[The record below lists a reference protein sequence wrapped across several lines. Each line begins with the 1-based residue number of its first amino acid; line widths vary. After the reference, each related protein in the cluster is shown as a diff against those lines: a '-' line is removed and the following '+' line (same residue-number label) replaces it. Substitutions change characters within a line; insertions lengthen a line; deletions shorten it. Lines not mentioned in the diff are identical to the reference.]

1 MGVSPAELLFGR
13 NISDHMPKPVHLRLE
28 WSELADMRE
37 RAHAQRF
44 SYATKD
50 KIRHEPDPLSVG
62 DIVSIQNQ
70 RGNHLLLWDATG
82 TIMEY
87 FSNRKY
93 QILVDGYD
101 LSRTKVNVLIFALTK
116 LLILAK

>member
-1 MGVSPAELLFGR
+1 
-13 NISDHMPKPVHLRLE
+13 
-28 WSELADMRE
+28 
-37 RAHAQRF
+37 
-44 SYATKD
+44 
-50 KIRHEPDPLSVG
+50 
-62 DIVSIQNQ
+62 
-70 RGNHLLLWDATG
+70 
-82 TIMEY
+82 MEY